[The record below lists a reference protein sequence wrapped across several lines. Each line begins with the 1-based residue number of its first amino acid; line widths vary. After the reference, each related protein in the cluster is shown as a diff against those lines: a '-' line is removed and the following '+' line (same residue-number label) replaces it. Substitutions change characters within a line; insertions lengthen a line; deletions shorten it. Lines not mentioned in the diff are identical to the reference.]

1 MKQNIAVLGST
12 GSIGLQSLDVARE
25 LGLSVRALAARRN
38 IETLE
43 AQIREFS
50 PAIVAVYD
58 PEAAKLL
65 KIAVADTG
73 TKIVA
78 GIEGLCEA
86 ACEETAEVLLNAV
99 VGMVGLLPTLRAI
112 EAKKQ
117 IALANKETLVAGG
130 ALVKAAL
137 AENGVALYP
146 VDSEHSAIFQCL
158 EGCRDRSDLK
168 RIILTASGGP
178 FFGKTREELENVRAA
193 DALRHPTWNMG
204 HKITVDSATMM
215 NKGLEVMEAGW
226 LFDLPEERIDV
237 VVHRESI
244 IHSMIEYTDNAVIAQ
259 LGVPD
264 MRLPIQYAL
273 TYPRRHPS
281 KAAPLDLAA
290 CGKLTFYE
298 IDPETFRCYKACREA
313 MRRGGLYPAAVNGAN
328 EAAVALFLRDEI
340 SFNQI
345 GDLVSDTVSQDFSGE
360 VSVENI
366 LAADRSAREFVSRSI

>member
-38 IETLE
+38 IEMLE

-50 PAIVAVYD
+50 PAIAAVYD

>member
-12 GSIGLQSLDVARE
+12 GSIGLQSLEVVRE

-50 PAIVAVYD
+50 PAIAAVYD

-78 GIEGLCEA
+78 GIEGICEA
-86 ACEETAEVLLNAV
+86 ACEESAEVLLNAV

-112 EAKKQ
+112 ETQKQ
-117 IALANKETLVAGG
+117 LALANKETLVAGG

-158 EGCRDRSDLK
+158 EGCRDRADLK

-193 DALRHPTWNMG
+193 DALCHPTWNMG